1 MFAKNATGLEKE
13 TTALVAVM
21 TKSAMIGGLI
31 YSTSAVEEKIVCV
44 VAADIEVG
52 GAEYV
57 GPTRDH
63 EIAMI

>member
-1 MFAKNATGLEKE
+1 
-13 TTALVAVM
+13 M
-21 TKSAMIGGLI
+21 TKSAIIGGLI

-57 GPTRDH
+57 GPKQHLAKTFSQFRG
-63 EIAMI
+63 